1 MKPWEGRFSGT
12 TDVLMERFSS
22 SIAIDW
28 RLFRYDIE
36 GSVAYA
42 EMLGKIGILSGSET
56 SRIVAALSEIAAEI
70 EQGAL
75 PFRDELE
82 DIHMHIE
89 QRLIEK
95 VGELGK
101 KLHTGRSRNEQVSL
115 DARMYVKEELARLDD
130 DVKGLM
136 EAIVRK
142 AEAEKT
148 AIMPGYTHTRKAQ
161 VVPFAHFLL
170 ACYYAFKRDR
180 ERVAGA
186 RIRADVMPLGS
197 GALAGS
203 TLMIDREFLRER
215 LGFSRI
221 SENSMDAAA
230 DRDFVLDALYAAAMI
245 MLHLSRLS
253 EDLILFSTEEFS
265 YLSLPDGLCTGSSLM
280 PHKKNPDALELVRGK
295 ASRSM
300 GALFSLFTL
309 IKGLP
314 STYNRDLQEDKEP
327 LFQSLA
333 STRDACAIMALAVRG
348 LSINREAM
356 ERAVRMSFM
365 PAVEMAEYLAAK
377 GVPFRE
383 AHHIVGTMVKVCE
396 EKKGFLQEMSLNEMR
411 HYSDAFD
418 ETVFDYIDPRHV
430 VENRK
435 TEGGASIREV
445 ERQIE
450 KESAYLR
457 SS

>member
-1 MKPWEGRFSGT
+1 MKPWEGRFSGA

-130 DVKGLM
+130 DLKGLM

-265 YLSLPDGLCTGSSLM
+265 FVSLPDGLCTGSSLM

-333 STRDACAIMALAVRG
+333 STHDACAIMALAVRG

-356 ERAVRMSFM
+356 EKAVRMSFM

>member
-1 MKPWEGRFSGT
+1 MKPWEGRFSGA

-42 EMLGKIGILSGSET
+42 EMLEKIGILSGSET
-56 SRIVAALSEIAAEI
+56 SGIVAALSEIAGEI
-70 EQGAL
+70 ESGSL
-75 PFRDELE
+75 TFRDELE
-82 DIHMHIE
+82 DIHMHVE

-95 VGELGK
+95 VGESGK

-115 DARMYVKEELARLDD
+115 DTRMYVKEELARLDD
-130 DVKGLM
+130 DLKGLM

-148 AIMPGYTHTRKAQ
+148 AIMPGYTHTRRAQ

-265 YLSLPDGLCTGSSLM
+265 FVSLPDGLCTGSSLM
-280 PHKKNPDALELVRGK
+280 PHKKNPDALELIRGK

-333 STRDACAIMALAVRG
+333 STRDALAIMALAVRG

-396 EKKGFLQEMSLNEMR
+396 EKKGFLREMSLDEMR

-450 KESAYLR
+450 KELAYLR

>member
-1 MKPWEGRFSGT
+1 MKPWEGRFSGA
-12 TDVLMERFSS
+12 TDVVMERFSS

-42 EMLGKIGILSGSET
+42 EMLGKIGILSGNET
-56 SRIVAALSEIAAEI
+56 SGIVAALSEIAAEI
-70 EQGAL
+70 ESGAL
-75 PFRDELE
+75 TFKDELE

-115 DARMYVKEELARLDD
+115 DTRMYVKEELARLDD
-130 DVKGLM
+130 DLKGLM

-148 AIMPGYTHTRKAQ
+148 AIMPGYTHTRRAQ

-245 MLHLSRLS
+245 MLHLSKLS

-265 YLSLPDGLCTGSSLM
+265 FVSLPDALCTGSSLM
-280 PHKKNPDALELVRGK
+280 PHKKNPDALELIRGK

-356 ERAVRMSFM
+356 EGAVRMSFM

-396 EKKGFLQEMSLNEMR
+396 EKKGFLREMSLDEMR

-450 KESAYLR
+450 KELAYLR

>member
-1 MKPWEGRFSGT
+1 MKPWEGRFSGA
-12 TDVLMERFSS
+12 TDVVMERFSS

-56 SRIVAALSEIAAEI
+56 SGIVAALSEIAAEI
-70 EQGAL
+70 ESGAL
-75 PFRDELE
+75 TFKDELE

-115 DARMYVKEELARLDD
+115 DTRMYVKEELARLDD
-130 DVKGLM
+130 DLKGLM

-148 AIMPGYTHTRKAQ
+148 AIMPGYTHTRRAQ

-245 MLHLSRLS
+245 MLHLSKLS

-265 YLSLPDGLCTGSSLM
+265 FVSLPDALCTGSSLM
-280 PHKKNPDALELVRGK
+280 PHKKNPDALELIRGK

-356 ERAVRMSFM
+356 EGAVRMSFM

-396 EKKGFLQEMSLNEMR
+396 EKKGFLREMSLDEMR

-450 KESAYLR
+450 KELAYLR

>member
-56 SRIVAALSEIAAEI
+56 SGIVAALSEIAAEI
-70 EQGAL
+70 ESGSL
-75 PFRDELE
+75 FFRDELE
-82 DIHMHIE
+82 DIHMHVE

-115 DARMYVKEELARLDD
+115 DTRMYAKEELARLDD
-130 DVKGLM
+130 DLKCLM
-136 EAIVRK
+136 EAIVSK

-148 AIMPGYTHTRKAQ
+148 AIMPGYTHTRRAQ

-170 ACYYAFKRDR
+170 AHYYAFKRDR

-186 RIRADVMPLGS
+186 RAAADVMPLGS

-265 YLSLPDGLCTGSSLM
+265 FVSLPDGLCTGSSLM
-280 PHKKNPDALELVRGK
+280 PHKKNPDALELIRGK

-333 STRDACAIMALAVRG
+333 STRDALAIMALAVRG

-396 EKKGFLQEMSLNEMR
+396 ERKGFLREMSLDEMR

-445 ERQIE
+445 EKQIE
-450 KESAYLR
+450 KEWAYLR
-457 SS
+457 NS

>member
-1 MKPWEGRFSGT
+1 MKPWEGRFSGA

-130 DVKGLM
+130 DLKGLM

-265 YLSLPDGLCTGSSLM
+265 FVSLPDGLCTGSSLM

-333 STRDACAIMALAVRG
+333 STHDACAIMALAVRG

-356 ERAVRMSFM
+356 EKAVRMSFM

-396 EKKGFLQEMSLNEMR
+396 EKKGFLQEMSLDEMR

>member
-130 DVKGLM
+130 DLKGLM

-215 LGFSRI
+215 LRFSRI

-265 YLSLPDGLCTGSSLM
+265 FVSLPDGLCTGSSLM

-356 ERAVRMSFM
+356 EGAVRMSFM